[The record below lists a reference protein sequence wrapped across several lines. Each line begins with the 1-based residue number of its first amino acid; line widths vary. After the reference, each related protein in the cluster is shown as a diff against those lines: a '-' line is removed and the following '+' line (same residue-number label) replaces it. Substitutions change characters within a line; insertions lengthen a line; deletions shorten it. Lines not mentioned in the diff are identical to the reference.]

1 MVAIKKIYNN
11 NVALADIDGVTKVVT
26 GKGIAYKKKAGDL
39 IDESLIKEQYVL
51 EKSAQFKFY
60 DDIFDNIGHDTLD
73 AIEQVLL
80 YAADALNTT
89 INSTTKLAIID
100 HLYYAIKRFHAGIN
114 MDDTF
119 LGDLKRIYNREY
131 AIAKQCLQMINS
143 RLNIQLND
151 NECSIITLHFINVTY
166 NSEEGRQ
173 AVKEA
178 QIVNDI
184 LSIIYNW
191 SKEEIDKESEE
202 YGRFLTH
209 IRYLVRKASKG
220 RKDKK
225 IRNLFLYNHYR
236 SVYKEAYDCAV
247 EIQKYIKAKLN
258 FKLNEDELLYLIVHI
273 VNLTGE

>member
-11 NVALADIDGVTKVVT
+11 NVALVDVDGVTKVVT
-26 GKGIAYKKKAGDL
+26 GKGIAYKKKPGDL

-60 DDIFDNIGHDTLD
+60 DDIFDNISHETLE
-73 AIEQVLL
+73 AIEQVLI
-80 YAADALNTT
+80 YASEALNTT
-89 INSTTKLAIID
+89 LNSTTKLAIID

-114 MDDTF
+114 MDDAF
-119 LGDLKRIYNREY
+119 LGDLKRIYSREY
-131 AIAKQCLQMINS
+131 TIAKKCLRIINTK
-143 RLNIQLND
+143 LNIQLND

-166 NSEEGRQ
+166 HSEEGKQ

-184 LSIIYNW
+184 LNIIYNW
-191 SKEEIDKESEE
+191 SKDEIDRDSEE

-209 IRYLVRKASKG
+209 IRYLVRKAAKG

-225 IRNLFLYNHYR
+225 IRNLFLYNHYKK
-236 SVYKEAYDCAV
+236 VYAEAYDCALD
-247 EIQKYIKAKLN
+247 IQKYIKAKLE
-258 FKLNEDELLYLIVHI
+258 FTLNEDELLYLIVHI

>member
-11 NVALADIDGVTKVVT
+11 NVALVDMGGVTKIVT
-26 GKGIAYKKKAGDL
+26 GKGIAYKKKPGDQ
-39 IDESLIKEQYVL
+39 IEESLIKEQYVL

-60 DDIFDNIGHDTLD
+60 DDIFDNIGHETLD

-80 YAADALNTT
+80 FAAEALNTT
-89 INSTTKLAIID
+89 LNSTTKLAIID

-114 MDDTF
+114 MEDAF
-119 LGDLKRIYNREY
+119 LGDLKRIYSREY
-131 AIAKQCLQMINS
+131 AIAKKCLQIINS
-143 RLNIQLND
+143 RLNIALND

-166 NSEEGRQ
+166 NSEEGQQ

-184 LSIIYNW
+184 IGIIYDW
-191 SKEEIDKESEE
+191 SKEEIDRDSEE

-220 RKDKK
+220 RNDKK
-225 IRNLFLYNHYR
+225 IRNLFLYNHYKK
-236 SVYKEAYDCAV
+236 VYAEAYDCAL
-247 EIQKYIKAKLN
+247 EIQKYIKTKLS
-258 FKLNEDELLYLIVHI
+258 FLLNEDELLYLIVHI